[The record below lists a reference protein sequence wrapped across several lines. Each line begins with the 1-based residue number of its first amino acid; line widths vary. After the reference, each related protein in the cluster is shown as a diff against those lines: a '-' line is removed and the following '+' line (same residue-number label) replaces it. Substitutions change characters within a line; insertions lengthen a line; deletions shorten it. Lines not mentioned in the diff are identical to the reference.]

1 MYPPDVVDIIPIVQ
15 LITLPHHLVIPP
27 LASPGYPAEYRGHG
41 FRAASSVV
49 FVRFFV

>member
-1 MYPPDVVDIIPIVQ
+1 MYLPDVVDIIPIVQ
-15 LITLPHHLVIPP
+15 LITLPHHLVIHP

-49 FVRFFV
+49 FARFFV

>member
-15 LITLPHHLVIPP
+15 LITLPHHLVVPP
-27 LASPGYPAEYRGHG
+27 LASPGYPAEHRGHG